1 MTQKVNGII
10 SWKYFAS
17 SHEKCIVDGIGGRA
31 KKIVWRKFMSK
42 NNDVIVQSPHDFAT
56 LVTQLMPATT
66 VLHASQTDI
75 DYTTGSVEHWDDV

>member
-1 MTQKVNGII
+1 
-10 SWKYFAS
+10 
-17 SHEKCIVDGIGGRA
+17 
-31 KKIVWRKFMSK
+31 MSK

-75 DYTTGSVEHWDDV
+75 DYTTGSVEPWDCRICW

>member
-1 MTQKVNGII
+1 
-10 SWKYFAS
+10 
-17 SHEKCIVDGIGGRA
+17 
-31 KKIVWRKFMSK
+31 MSK

-75 DYTTGSVEHWDDV
+75 NYTVWNPGITCRPLPNLLVRQVHAAEYSS

>member
-1 MTQKVNGII
+1 
-10 SWKYFAS
+10 
-17 SHEKCIVDGIGGRA
+17 
-31 KKIVWRKFMSK
+31 MSK

-75 DYTTGSVEHWDDV
+75 DYTTGSVEPWDNVQAIAEFVGKAGACSRI